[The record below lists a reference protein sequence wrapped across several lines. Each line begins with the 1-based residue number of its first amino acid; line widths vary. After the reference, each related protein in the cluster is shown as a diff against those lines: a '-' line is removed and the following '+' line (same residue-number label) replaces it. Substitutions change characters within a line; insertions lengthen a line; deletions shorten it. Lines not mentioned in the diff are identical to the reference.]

1 MYLLMGKVKVVS
13 KNNQVSVKVKSTKGE
28 QLNQNMAELLSKTEV
43 EGFLPF
49 YITSDGSS
57 FSAEYGIAGYET
69 AKDFFKN
76 RVIDQHTFSVFMK
89 SSVKALSGM
98 SAYNMEYGNVLVSM
112 DTVLVESTTGKALF
126 MYYPADGYQNGLF
139 FNMFLE
145 DVLSMMRIPA
155 NTDVSFMVK
164 LREFLK
170 HPENMTWDILDEY
183 ADSIDIAP
191 VNRGVIPQQVY
202 QQAPFSPVSVQPAP
216 AMYETPVYSQ
226 PSVYSDPVQPSVQE
240 QNNTYV
246 NNNQPEKICPVCGMH
261 STTPDALFCIGC
273 GSRLEAVVNTEE
285 QNIESK
291 EENIQVKICPSCG
304 ADNNLDSLFCSE
316 CGTRLNQ
323 EADHVEAGKFDENVN
338 LDENVGADEDEKSE
352 ASPTMFIKN
361 GRVVDSVTGTD
372 EIMNI
377 IIKDN
382 IIEEVGHDIS
392 IDETDNVTVIDATG
406 LVVAPG
412 LMDTHVHFRDP
423 GFTYKEDIIT
433 GAAAA
438 ARGGFTSVVCMA
450 NTKPAVDNI
459 ETLDYIQKKGETTGI
474 HVMQTAAVTKEL
486 KGTELVDMDALADA
500 GAVGF
505 TDDGIPIMDEHV
517 LTMAMKKAAELDLP
531 ISLHEEDPEFIIKS
545 GVNQGKVAE
554 QLGYGG
560 ASSTAEDVMVA
571 RDCVL
576 ALHTGASVC
585 IQHISSGNS
594 VELVRTAKKL
604 GADVHA
610 EATPHH
616 FTLTEDAVLKYGT
629 NARMNPPLRTEDDR
643 AKIIEGIKDGTI
655 DMIVT
660 DHAPHSEEEKAKPLE
675 SAPSGITGLETSLA
689 LGIKSLV
696 EPGHIS
702 LMKLM
707 ELMSKNP
714 AEFYRMVPGSVT
726 KGAPADLVIFGEKET
741 WTVRKE
747 DFASKA
753 SNSPF
758 IGWELPGK
766 VHYTIC
772 SGKIVYQV

>member
-1 MYLLMGKVKVVS
+1 MGKVKVVS

-69 AKDFFKN
+69 AKEFFKN

-164 LREFLK
+164 LKELLK

-183 ADSIDIAP
+183 ADSIDVAP

-202 QQAPFSPVSVQPAP
+202 QQTPIPPVSVQPA
-216 AMYETPVYSQ
+216 MYATPVYSQ
-226 PSVYSDPVQPSVQE
+226 PPVYSDPVQPAVQE

-273 GSRLEAVVNTEE
+273 GSRLEAAVNTEE
-285 QNIESK
+285 QDTENK
-291 EENIQVKICPSCG
+291 EEDAQVKTCPSCG
-304 ADNNLDSLFCSE
+304 ADNNLDSLFCAE
-316 CGTRLNQ
+316 CGTRLDQ
-323 EADHVEAGKFDENVN
+323 ETEC
-338 LDENVGADEDEKSE
+338 VGSDEDVKSE
-352 ASPTMFIKN
+352 TSPIMFIKN
-361 GRVVDSVTGTD
+361 GRVVDPVTGTD

-392 IDETDNVTVIDATG
+392 IDETDTDNVTVIDAAG

-474 HVMQTAAVTKEL
+474 HVMQTAAVTKDL
-486 KGTELVDMDALADA
+486 KGTELVDMEALADA

-616 FTLTEDAVLKYGT
+616 FTLTEDAVLMYGT

-643 AKIIEGIKDGTI
+643 VKIIEGIKDGTI

-726 KGAPADLVIFGEKET
+726 NGAPADLVIFGEKET

-772 SGKIVYQV
+772 SGKIVYQA

>member
-1 MYLLMGKVKVVS
+1 MGKVRVVS

-28 QLNQNMAELLSKTEV
+28 QLNHSMAELLSKTEV

-145 DVLSMMRIPA
+145 DVLSMMRMPA

>member
-1 MYLLMGKVKVVS
+1 MGKVRVVS

-28 QLNQNMAELLSKTEV
+28 QLNHSMAELLSKTEV

-69 AKDFFKN
+69 AKEFFKN

-338 LDENVGADEDEKSE
+338 LDENVVADEDEKSE

>member
-1 MYLLMGKVKVVS
+1 
-13 KNNQVSVKVKSTKGE
+13 
-28 QLNQNMAELLSKTEV
+28 
-43 EGFLPF
+43 
-49 YITSDGSS
+49 
-57 FSAEYGIAGYET
+57 
-69 AKDFFKN
+69 
-76 RVIDQHTFSVFMK
+76 
-89 SSVKALSGM
+89 
-98 SAYNMEYGNVLVSM
+98 
-112 DTVLVESTTGKALF
+112 
-126 MYYPADGYQNGLF
+126 
-139 FNMFLE
+139 
-145 DVLSMMRIPA
+145 
-155 NTDVSFMVK
+155 
-164 LREFLK
+164 
-170 HPENMTWDILDEY
+170 
-183 ADSIDIAP
+183 
-191 VNRGVIPQQVY
+191 
-202 QQAPFSPVSVQPAP
+202 
-216 AMYETPVYSQ
+216 
-226 PSVYSDPVQPSVQE
+226 
-240 QNNTYV
+240 
-246 NNNQPEKICPVCGMH
+246 
-261 STTPDALFCIGC
+261 
-273 GSRLEAVVNTEE
+273 
-285 QNIESK
+285 
-291 EENIQVKICPSCG
+291 
-304 ADNNLDSLFCSE
+304 
-316 CGTRLNQ
+316 
-323 EADHVEAGKFDENVN
+323 
-338 LDENVGADEDEKSE
+338 
-352 ASPTMFIKN
+352 
-361 GRVVDSVTGTD
+361 
-372 EIMNI
+372 
-377 IIKDN
+377 
-382 IIEEVGHDIS
+382 
-392 IDETDNVTVIDATG
+392 
-406 LVVAPG
+406 
-412 LMDTHVHFRDP
+412 
-423 GFTYKEDIIT
+423 
-433 GAAAA
+433 
-438 ARGGFTSVVCMA
+438 MA

-531 ISLHEEDPEFIIKS
+531 ISLHEEDPEFIIRP

-554 QLGYGG
+554 QLEYGG
-560 ASSTAEDVMVA
+560 ASATAEDVMVA
-571 RDCVL
+571 RDCIL

>member
-1 MYLLMGKVKVVS
+1 MGKVKVVS

-69 AKDFFKN
+69 AKEFFKN

-202 QQAPFSPVSVQPAP
+202 QQVPFSPVSVQPA
-216 AMYETPVYSQ
+216 MYATPVYSH
-226 PSVYSDPVQPSVQE
+226 PPVYSDPVQPAVQE
-240 QNNTYV
+240 ENNTYV
-246 NNNQPEKICPVCGMH
+246 NSNQPEKICPVCGMH

-273 GSRLEAVVNTEE
+273 GSRLEAVADTED

-459 ETLDYIQKKGETTGI
+459 ETLDYIQKKGETTEI

>member
-1 MYLLMGKVKVVS
+1 MGKVKVVS

-69 AKDFFKN
+69 AKEFFKN

-202 QQAPFSPVSVQPAP
+202 QQVPFSPVSVQPA
-216 AMYETPVYSQ
+216 MYATPVYSH
-226 PSVYSDPVQPSVQE
+226 PPVYSDPVQTAVQE
-240 QNNTYV
+240 ENNTYV
-246 NNNQPEKICPVCGMH
+246 NSNQPEKICPVCGMH

-273 GSRLEAVVNTEE
+273 GSRLEAVADTEE
-285 QNIESK
+285 QDTENK
-291 EENIQVKICPSCG
+291 EEDAQVKTCPSCG
-304 ADNNLDSLFCSE
+304 ADNNLDSLFCAE
-316 CGTRLNQ
+316 CGTRLDQ
-323 EADHVEAGKFDENVN
+323 ETEC
-338 LDENVGADEDEKSE
+338 VGSDEDVKSE
-352 ASPTMFIKN
+352 TSTIMFIKN

-392 IDETDNVTVIDATG
+392 IDETDTDNVTVIDAAG

-474 HVMQTAAVTKEL
+474 HVMQTAAVTKDL
-486 KGTELVDMDALADA
+486 KGTELVDMEALADA

-616 FTLTEDAVLKYGT
+616 FTLTEDAVLMYGT

-643 AKIIEGIKDGTI
+643 VKIIEGIKDGTI

-772 SGKIVYQV
+772 SGKIVYQA

>member
-1 MYLLMGKVKVVS
+1 MGKVRVVS

-28 QLNQNMAELLSKTEV
+28 QLNHSMAELLSKTEV

-707 ELMSKNP
+707 ELMIKNP

>member
-1 MYLLMGKVKVVS
+1 MGKVRVVS

-28 QLNQNMAELLSKTEV
+28 QLNHSMAELLSKTEV

-69 AKDFFKN
+69 AKEFFKN

-741 WTVRKE
+741 WTVREE

>member
-1 MYLLMGKVKVVS
+1 MGKVRVVS

-28 QLNQNMAELLSKTEV
+28 QLNHSMAELLSKTEV

-69 AKDFFKN
+69 AKEFFKN

-202 QQAPFSPVSVQPAP
+202 QQVPFSPVSVQPA
-216 AMYETPVYSQ
+216 MYATPVYSH
-226 PSVYSDPVQPSVQE
+226 PPVYSDPVQPAVQE
-240 QNNTYV
+240 ENNTYV
-246 NNNQPEKICPVCGMH
+246 NSNQPEKICPVCGMH

-273 GSRLEAVVNTEE
+273 GSRLEAVADTEE